1 MRARA
6 LRPLLCVALA
16 LGLLAACGDAEPPAR
31 PTTPTLAKELIFL
44 SWAEDL
50 PESIMEEFT
59 KEYGVK
65 VIYQSYDTTEEAI
78 AKLRAG
84 QVHDVAV
91 IDSPYV
97 PELAAEGLLAEI
109 DYRNVPNFKYISPN
123 FRDLAHDP
131 GNRYSVTYNWGLT
144 GLLVRADLIEQPVMG
159 WADLWDPRYAGRVL
173 IFDLQP
179 YLLGIALQSLGFSIN
194 STDPAELEAALERLL
209 AFETSSAR
217 AAGYVPADAEERF
230 ASGEIV
236 LMYGWAGD
244 VLRARGRG
252 LDVDYV
258 LPVEG
263 SIQWGDNFVIPAA
276 SPRKDTAEAF
286 INFLLRPE
294 ISARIVNEQHYAT
307 ANEAAYPFIK
317 SEILNDPVIFPPIEK
332 IRQAEVFLP
341 LTQAGKTLHA
351 RIWQR
356 YLAGAA
362 EAASGD

>member
-6 LRPLLCVALA
+6 LRPLLCAALA

-59 KEYGVK
+59 KEHGVK
-65 VIYQSYDTTEEAI
+65 VIYQSYETTEEAI
-78 AKLRAG
+78 TKLRAG
-84 QVHDVAV
+84 QVYDVVV

-109 DYRNVPNFKYISPN
+109 DHRNVPNFKHISPN
-123 FRDLAHDP
+123 FRDLAYDP

-144 GLLVRADLIEQPVMG
+144 GLVVRADLIEQPVTG
-159 WADLWDPRYAGRVL
+159 WNDLWDPRYADRVL
-173 IFDLQP
+173 VWAMPRTLI
-179 YLLGIALQSLGFSIN
+179 GIALQSLGFSIN
-194 STDPAELEAALERLL
+194 SENPAELEAALERLL
-209 AFETSSAR
+209 ALRTNAR
-217 AAGYVPADAEERF
+217 MSGYVPPEAEELF
-230 ASGEIV
+230 ASGEVV
-236 LMYGWAGD
+236 LMHGWAGD
-244 VLRARGRG
+244 VLRARARG

-258 LPVEG
+258 LPAEG
-263 SIQWGDNFVIPAA
+263 GMQWGDNFVIPVS
-276 SPRKDTAEAF
+276 SPNQYTAEVF

-294 ISARIVNEQHYAT
+294 ISAQIVNEQNYAT
-307 ANEAAYPFIK
+307 ANETAYSFIK
-317 SEILNDPVIFPPIEK
+317 PEILRDPVIFPPMEEV
-332 IRQAEVFLP
+332 RRAEVYMP
-341 LTQAGKTLHA
+341 LSPAGKALHEL
-351 RIWQR
+351 IWQR